1 MTLSAEQLA
10 HYRANGWVAPVDV
23 MTAAEAARLLLFLEE
38 AEAEYPN
45 ELHAENRNN
54 PHLSFPFLAEL
65 VQDSRIV
72 DAAAQIVGNDIS
84 LWSTVL
90 FVKEPSTSAF
100 VSWHQDAKYLSLA
113 PDDHVT
119 AWLALTSSTIE
130 NGCVSVIPE
139 THRDGEMTHDDTFRD
154 DNILTRGQEVPGI
167 DESSVVHL
175 ELQPGQMSLHHPWL
189 VHGSQP
195 NRSNGRRVGIA
206 MQTYMGADVRPLR
219 GTHFVTHIRGAQ
231 PVDDFKVVPPP
242 STPNSPE
249 ARSNREAVN
258 QAFADIL
265 YDGAKVR
272 RKL

>member
-1 MTLSAEQLA
+1 VTLSPEQLA
-10 HYRANGWVAPVDV
+10 HYRAHGWVAPIDV
-23 MTAAEAARLLLFLEE
+23 MTAVEANQLLLALEE
-38 AEAEYPN
+38 AEAAFPD

-65 VQDSRIV
+65 VHDSRIV
-72 DAAAQIVGNDIS
+72 DAAEQIVGGDIA

-90 FVKEPSTSAF
+90 FAKEPSTSAF

-113 PDDHVT
+113 PDNHVT
-119 AWLALTSSTIE
+119 AWLAFTSSTVE
-130 NGCVSVIPE
+130 NGCVSVIPK
-139 THRDGEMTHDDTFRD
+139 THRKGAMEHDDTFGD

-167 DESSVVHL
+167 DESSAVHL

-206 MQTYMGADVRPLR
+206 MQTYMGADLRPLR
-219 GTHFVTHIRGAQ
+219 GAHYVTHIRGAQ
-231 PVDDFKVVPPP
+231 PAAEFTVVPPP
-242 STPNSPE
+242 TTPNSPDGR
-249 ARSNREAVN
+249 ANREAAN

-272 RKL
+272 RNL